1 MAEYGV
7 RFVVKPAFG
16 NHSRGGGVGLE
27 PEILAL
33 RLRER
38 DIFRREEERESFSS
52 VKERDFL
59 V

>member
-1 MAEYGV
+1 M
-7 RFVVKPAFG
+7 RFVVKLAFG
-16 NHSRGGGVGLE
+16 NHSGGGVVGLE
-27 PEILAL
+27 SEILAL

-38 DIFRREEERESFSS
+38 DIFWCEEERESFSS